1 MSWEQRGKRRVYY
14 RARRVNGRVQKEYL
28 GHGPQAEAA
37 AAKDAAAREARRR
50 EREAIQEIKE
60 QAAPLTEVM
69 AVLDKVVTEMT
80 AGSLL
85 AAGYHQHRGAW
96 RRRRGK
102 PK

>member
-1 MSWEQRGKRRVYY
+1 MKPGDVNAKRS
-14 RARRVNGRVQKEYL
+14 K
-28 GHGPQAEAA
+28 
-37 AAKDAAAREARRR
+37 K
-50 EREAIQEIKE
+50 IKE

-80 AGSLL
+80 AKSCSPLD
-85 AAGYHQHRGAW
+85 YQHRGAW